1 MIIVLNQLG
10 ESPVSKYE
18 SVEYNKAD
26 KRKYEEMFHYYK
38 SKGVLVNKN
47 FEDKRWIA
55 ITGVDRL
62 SFGFDFSEIQFIKMK
77 TMDKISSEFDYSD
90 LVLSMKGY
98 ILHQMDFYS
107 SISFRMFVY
116 AFKILLNEGVLIYSN
131 FPETSRKGLIL
142 SKYKLIREYFL
153 FIEPYFYNNELMEDL
168 EIKYIEHC
176 RERNRKARDGEDKR
190 ALPSVETMFKFNDI
204 IQYFI
209 NTTVGS
215 DEKRKKLRERFFPI
229 ILWWKI
235 TSVLPSRTQEFS
247 VIPKAYKIEKDG
259 ITYLRYYRNDIK
271 GPKKINFD
279 HSFECCFRE
288 DKFPINQEMKGL
300 IQEYLNLVQHYDDVE
315 DFYGDG
321 RKGPIER
328 EFLLSFRSY
337 KKMSMTYNPHIIN
350 DREFLSKS
358 KIACLLSSFL
368 IDYVVGELGIEIIP
382 KSKDFNE
389 RELLGNQLNDI
400 ALMDTRHY
408 AIMNMI
414 FMGYEHSTVQRVVG
428 HKTVRQSYTYFN
440 HPEQFIRCYII
451 SAAKEKAFEKNSD
464 QKKTILNMYF
474 DNLFGKDGSG
484 NERFR
489 IFKSKQNDNTSKY
502 KELATGKCLYQYND
516 LLPCKLCLGKHERC
530 RFFVPNKE
538 EISSVVKE
546 FDVITDE
553 ISAEIKTI
561 NFLMSNIKTL
571 TGFREQFN
579 VSMNKIRSKMVN
591 QSEMIADYIIC
602 GMESET

>member
-1 MIIVLNQLG
+1 MV
-10 ESPVSKYE
+10 
-18 SVEYNKAD
+18 
-26 KRKYEEMFHYYK
+26 
-38 SKGVLVNKN
+38 
-47 FEDKRWIA
+47 A
-55 ITGVDRL
+55 ITGVDMV
-62 SFGFDFSEIQFIKMK
+62 SFRFDFSEIQFNKMK
-77 TMDKISSEFDYSD
+77 IMEKISSEFGYSD
-90 LVLSMKGY
+90 LILSMKGY
-98 ILHQMDFYS
+98 ILHQIDFYS
-107 SISFRMFVY
+107 SNSFKAFVNV
-116 AFKILLNEGVLIYSN
+116 FKELINGGLFIYSN
-131 FPETSRKGLIL
+131 LPETFRKAHVLG
-142 SKYKLIREYFL
+142 KYKLIREYFM
-153 FIEPYFYNNELMEDL
+153 FIESYYYNNELMEDL

-176 RERNRKARDGEDKR
+176 RESNRKAREGEYKR

-209 NTTVGS
+209 TTAGGNE
-215 DEKRKKLRERFFPI
+215 DRKKLRERFFPI

-247 VIPKAYKIEKDG
+247 VIPRSYKIEKDG

-271 GPKKINFD
+271 GPQKIKIYFD
-279 HSFECCFRE
+279 HSLECCFRE
-288 DKFPINQEMKGL
+288 DRFPINQEVKGL
-300 IQEYLNLVQHYDDVE
+300 IEEYISLVQHYDDLE

-321 RKGPIER
+321 SKEPIER
-328 EFLLSFRSY
+328 EFLLSYRSY
-337 KKMSMTYNPHIIN
+337 KKMNKANTSHIID

-358 KIACLLSSFL
+358 KIQSLLSSFL
-368 IDYVVGELGIEIIP
+368 IDYVVGELGIDTIP

-400 ALMDTRHY
+400 TLMDTRHY

-414 FMGYEHSTVQRVVG
+414 FMGYEHSTAQRVVG
-428 HKTVRQSYTYFN
+428 HKTVSQTYTYFN

-451 SAAKEKAFEKNSD
+451 SAAKEKAFKKNSD
-464 QKKTILNMYF
+464 QKKTILNMNF

-489 IFKSKQNDNTSKY
+489 IFKSKQNDSIMKY
-502 KELATGKCLYQYND
+502 KELANGKCIYKYND
-516 LLPCKLCLGKHERC
+516 LLPCKLCLGNHEHC

-538 EISSVVKE
+538 EISSVIKE

-561 NFLMSNIKTL
+561 NFLIKNIKTL
-571 TGFREQFN
+571 TGFKEQYN
-579 VSMNKIRSKMVN
+579 VSINKLRAKMVN

-602 GMESET
+602 GTESET